1 MIYQQINNGES
12 GSTVRAKLNAM
23 LSALITGAEG
33 NNELWRALNSLKQR
47 MVSLSEEELTKQ
59 FNEIIR
65 QNREYTDTK
74 VDELTSYFS
83 AASGLVDV
91 AVSLDYTP
99 KFSKEQGGLVLT
111 SLYGEFPNLHLTI
124 PQPTGPHLFILYKA
138 AGSEEWRYSSVSLG
152 VTFDDKWGTS
162 TNAGIT
168 QKFLTENTLHKD
180 ALVEGFSTE
189 EDKVINAAFNTKVT
203 NVLNVDILYPLASG
217 NYTSNTAR
225 KAIPETLRKQG
236 LIITYYTTKGQVLE
250 QFIGSSPNWENDSL
264 WVNVVQKFKVLPF
277 HGFVDYSGNIESG
290 EPANLNDSLI
300 EYDEQRKRF
309 LYSYN
314 DKKYL
319 VGDSR
324 YTAQGGIF
332 PENIMYVS
340 FQGVIFSSVNST
352 KVVKYGLPVI
362 VDNLETDDATKVLS
376 AAQGVRIKELIS
388 EGHLFFGVLSKDDVS
403 FGNHSTK
410 GFYIL
415 KDGGEYPNVT
425 IEGKPLVTTAY
436 SLLLVD
442 KGNLEVIKA
451 PAFALQKDL
460 STLQST
466 VEAFETTKTKVLSEE
481 EYNTLQTDGSLESDR
496 LYFTFEA

>member
-33 NNELWRALNSLKQR
+33 NNELWRALNTLKRR
-47 MVSLSEEELTKQ
+47 MASLSEEELTKQ

-91 AVSLDYTP
+91 AVSLDYTS

-111 SLYGEFPNLHLTI
+111 SLYGEFSNLHLTI

-180 ALVEGFSTE
+180 ALIGGFSTKE
-189 EDKVINAAFNTKVT
+189 NQIINAAFNTKVT
-203 NVLNVDILYPLASG
+203 NVLNIDILYPLTSG

-225 KAIPETLRKQG
+225 KVVPETLRKQG
-236 LIITYYTTKGQVLE
+236 LVITYYTTKGQVLE
-250 QFIGSSPNWENDSL
+250 QFIGAASNWENDSL
-264 WVNVVQKFKVLPF
+264 WVNIVQKFKVLPF
-277 HGFVDYSGNIESG
+277 HGFVDYSGTIETG
-290 EPANLNDSLI
+290 EPSNLVDSLI

-319 VGDSR
+319 VGDPQ
-324 YTAQGGIF
+324 YTAQGGVF
-332 PENIMYVS
+332 PADIMYVS
-340 FQGVIFSSVNST
+340 FQGIIFSSVNST
-352 KVVKYGLPVI
+352 KVIKYGLPVI

-376 AAQGVRIKELIS
+376 AAQGLRLKGLIS
-388 EGHLFFGVLSKDDVS
+388 EGYLFFGVLAKDSTNFV
-403 FGNHSTK
+403 NHLTK
-410 GFYIL
+410 GFYLL
-415 KDGGEYPNVT
+415 KEGGEYPNVT
-425 IEGKPLVTTAY
+425 IEGAPLVTTAY
-436 SLLLVD
+436 SFLLVNN
-442 KGNLEVIKA
+442 GNLEVIKA
-451 PAFALQKDL
+451 PEFASQKDL
-460 STLQST
+460 KTLQKT
-466 VEAFETTKTKVLSEE
+466 VEAIETTKSQVLSEE
-481 EYNTLQTDGSLESDR
+481 EYNNLQTNGSLESDK

>member
-91 AVSLDYTP
+91 AVSLDYTS

-180 ALVEGFSTE
+180 ALVGGFSTE

-203 NVLNVDILYPLASG
+203 NVLNVDVLYPLTSG

-277 HGFVDYSGNIESG
+277 HGFVDYSGSIESG
-290 EPANLNDSLI
+290 EPANLNDSRI

-324 YTAQGGIF
+324 YTAQGGVF

-376 AAQGVRIKELIS
+376 AAQGLRLKEIIS
-388 EGHLFFGVLSKDDVS
+388 EGYLFFGVLSKDDVS
-403 FGNHSTK
+403 FGNHSAK
-410 GFYIL
+410 GFYLL
-415 KDGGEYPNVT
+415 KEGGEYTNVT
-425 IEGKPLVTTAY
+425 IEGKPLVTPAY
-436 SLLLVD
+436 SFLLVN
-442 KGNLEVIKA
+442 GRNVEVIKA
-451 PAFALQKDL
+451 PEFALQKDL
-460 STLQST
+460 KTLQDT
-466 VEAFETTKTKVLSEE
+466 VGSIETTKSRVLSEE
-481 EYNTLQTDGSLESDR
+481 DYNNLQANGSLESDR